1 MDENHCYALGAYS
14 GQTKSYLSAAKFRR
28 RASALAE
35 VLGRNQGPT
44 ELNFCDID
52 CFSPDGLRGNV

>member
-1 MDENHCYALGAYS
+1 MKITAMRLAPIH
-14 GQTKSYLSAAKFRR
+14 GQTKTILVRRKVSR
-28 RASALAE
+28 RASTLAE
-35 VLGRNQGPT
+35 VLGRTSRPT